1 MTSQTLYQKDIAPEL
16 VHKVLSKS
24 MIVDGLDMIL
34 DIQKSSGAY
43 LYDAISKRNLLD
55 FFTFVASAPIG
66 ANHPAVW
73 NDKAFLDKLLYAAIV
88 NPSNSDIYS
97 VEMAEF
103 VDTFRQLALPKGMK
117 YTFWIAGGA
126 LAVENAIKAAFDW
139 KVKKNFK
146 KGYKSEKGHQV
157 IHFKQAFHGR
167 SGYTLSLTNTD
178 PAKTDLFPKFN
189 WPRISNPKIIFPLNE
204 AHLADVQNR
213 ERQAIEEIK
222 QAFHDNKDDIAAI
235 IIEPIQGEGGD
246 NHFRPEFLKAL
257 RLLSLENDAM
267 LIFDEV
273 QTGLGLT
280 GTMWAAEQLLN
291 TGNACAVGDTT
302 CHSLGQ
308 CAGDTLCLP
317 DMIAFGKKTQV
328 CGFMSSA
335 RIDEI
340 EDNVFHVPSR
350 INSTWGGNLV
360 DMLRSKKYLEI
371 IEQANLLTNAKNIGA
386 FLLTKIQLLAEEFKG
401 TVSNPR
407 GRGLMCAFDL
417 PDKAARNKFISE
429 AMKQGVVM
437 LGCGERTVRFRPPLT
452 LSLAE
457 AESGILLVRNAI
469 KATL

>member
-43 LYDAISKRNLLD
+43 LYDAVSKRNLLD

-103 VDTFRQLALPKGMK
+103 VDAFRQLALPKGMK

-189 WPRISNPKIIFPLNE
+189 WPRISNPKILFPLNE

-235 IIEPIQGEGGD
+235 VIEPIQGEGGD

-302 CHSLGQ
+302 CHSLGR
-308 CAGDTLCLP
+308 CVGDTLCLP

-328 CGFMSSA
+328 CGFMSTT
-335 RIDEI
+335 RIDDI
-340 EDNVFHVPSR
+340 DDNVFHVPSR

-371 IEQANLLTNAKNIGA
+371 IEQENLLTNANNIGA

-417 PDKAARNKFISE
+417 PDKTARNKFISE

-457 AESGILLVRNAI
+457 AEDGMSLVRNAL